1 MEKLNKFTGI
11 VIAKPRYRF
20 QDIEKLMLD
29 QYVMNGGKIVWMVE
43 SLNAEMDS
51 VGRYGN
57 IFTADYDL
65 NLGDLLFRYGARVN
79 LDLVQDIQC
88 HGIPVIEKGGSG
100 KPGFR
105 PWIFYPVVNAADST
119 HPIVKNMSS
128 VWTQFTSSIDTTSNS
143 SIKKTILLHSSQYSR
158 IAGNPVNISM
168 DILGI
173 KPNPA
178 VFNKPFRP
186 VAVLLEGPF
195 KSFYEHVEGAKK
207 SFEIPYKAGIDKNSM
222 IVISDGDIIRNQIKP
237 GSGEVYPLGYD
248 RFASQ
253 TFGEPVL
260 FANKKFMLNC
270 IDYLCDE
277 SNLIEVR
284 TKEVELRLLDKAKVK
299 EERLTWQLLNMALP
313 ISLILVFG
321 FVNAWW
327 RRRKYAA

>member
-1 MEKLNKFTGI
+1 
-11 VIAKPRYRF
+11 
-20 QDIEKLMLD
+20 
-29 QYVMNGGKIVWMVE
+29 
-43 SLNAEMDS
+43 
-51 VGRYGN
+51 
-57 IFTADYDL
+57 
-65 NLGDLLFRYGARVN
+65 
-79 LDLVQDIQC
+79 
-88 HGIPVIEKGGSG
+88 
-100 KPGFR
+100 
-105 PWIFYPVVNAADST
+105 
-119 HPIVKNMSS
+119 
-128 VWTQFTSSIDTTSNS
+128 
-143 SIKKTILLHSSQYSR
+143 
-158 IAGNPVNISM
+158 M